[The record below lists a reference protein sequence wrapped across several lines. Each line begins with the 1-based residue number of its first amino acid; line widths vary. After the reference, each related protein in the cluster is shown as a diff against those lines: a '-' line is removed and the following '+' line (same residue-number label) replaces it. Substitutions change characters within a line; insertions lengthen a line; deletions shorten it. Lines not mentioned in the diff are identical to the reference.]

1 MAFHHL
7 AKFGGHRYCNSRN
20 IMFLVCHVIKHDQ
33 VNKGSGDYSDRRPLK
48 VSHGS
53 AKFGGHRHFGS
64 RDIMILVCHMI

>member
-1 MAFHHL
+1 
-7 AKFGGHRYCNSRN
+7 
-20 IMFLVCHVIKHDQ
+20 MFLVCHVIKHDQ

-64 RDIMILVCHMI
+64 RGIMILVCHMI